1 MNGSKLM
8 GLDSVG
14 VEIYDIH
21 EYFQEL
27 TVGQRT
33 LGFWG
38 VTFFHSFFVHYRVLR
53 LIALNLRYFF
63 HPFFCFPL

>member
-1 MNGSKLM
+1 MNGFQLM

-14 VEIYDIH
+14 ADIYDING
-21 EYFQEL
+21 YFHEL
-27 TVGQRT
+27 TVAQRT
-33 LGFWG
+33 PGFWG

-63 HPFFCFPL
+63 HRFFCFPL